1 MGANVFENP
10 NAKNIIKVNA
20 FESGSDPQA
29 TSSNPFKTGKSPS
42 PVVTRV
48 INPQP
53 VNH

>member
-1 MGANVFENP
+1 MFENP

-20 FESGSDPQA
+20 FESGSDPNA
-29 TSSNPFKTGKSPS
+29 TSNPFKTGKSPS